1 MNENFFFIIFF
12 NFSIIS
18 LFCKNEKNEC
28 TLLNVWPHCWNVV
41 HFNAYFFNNYAK
53 THKHIVPRTHAY
65 ILRIFFMRR
74 VTQIH
79 VKQIC
84 AIY

>member
-1 MNENFFFIIFF
+1 MYTFERVAT
-12 NFSIIS
+12 
-18 LFCKNEKNEC
+18 LEC
-28 TLLNVWPHCWNVV
+28 CT

-65 ILRIFFMRR
+65 ILRIFLFLWYECAVTKKRR
-74 VTQIH
+74 LTQI
-79 VKQIC
+79 KQIC